1 MATVLIADDD
11 LLIRRAYTD
20 ILEDQGYDVII
31 FDNGSSAVES
41 CERSMPDIIILDI
54 HMPELNG
61 MDTCRAIRALPNGKT
76 VPILII
82 SGSIGKNEVD
92 TNECG
97 ANRLLLKPIE
107 TAELLQIIS
116 DYLV

>member
-20 ILEDQGYDVII
+20 ILEDQGYDVRI
-31 FDNGSSAVES
+31 FDNGNSAVES
-41 CERSMPDIIILDI
+41 CRRAIPDIIILDI

-61 MDTCRAIRALPNGKT
+61 IDACRTIRELPNGNT

-82 SGSIGKNEVD
+82 SGSIGRNEVD
-92 TNECG
+92 MNECG
-97 ANRLLLKPIE
+97 ANKLLHKPIE
-107 TAELLQIIS
+107 TAELLRIIRE
-116 DYLV
+116 YLA